1 MKIPARSALSWCAAL
16 CVIAAVGF
24 CGFAV
29 YDRSGRADAK
39 AAGDER
45 IGLYA
50 STLNQVVERFRTL
63 PFVLANDERI
73 HRLLEA
79 PTDPARIDTVNR
91 SLASLAAA
99 AGADA
104 LYVMNAAGL
113 TLAASNY
120 DQPKSFIGENYSFRP
135 YFRDAVTRGFGQF
148 FAIGVTTGEPGYF
161 LSRPVWRNG
170 ELLGVAVVKI
180 SLEGLEA
187 DWRSAGETIA
197 LADNRGVLFL
207 ASPPNWKYRPI
218 RPLSEAERTDIKRS
232 MQYSG
237 ISLEGWPLLKHARS
251 PDNGDVVDI
260 AMADSDLHSFLV
272 TRSDLQG
279 YGWTLYAFTELAP
292 IRHAAILAGAASALT
307 AAVLLLLSLWW
318 RGRRATLRAKLDAHD
333 MLEQRVT
340 ERTHELVRA
349 NESLSREIEDRRR
362 AEDALKRAQDE
373 LVQASKLAALGQMSA
388 ALAHEINQP
397 LAALKTTLASA
408 KLLIRNGSTERAA
421 ATVATIDD
429 LVARMSELTQHLRTF
444 ARKDFGETEPVDI
457 TVVAQRAL
465 ALANARLGAEGV
477 RTVIDMPAGG
487 ATVIGNATRLEQV
500 LLNLLG
506 NAADAV
512 ANERERTIAVSVV
525 QDDGQVQIS
534 VADSGPGIAPQNLA
548 SVFDPFFTTKQV
560 GKGLGLGL
568 SISYAI
574 IEDHGG
580 RLRARNRAD
589 GGAEFSFNLPV
600 AQPAAPAATAIG
612 A

>member
-1 MKIPARSALSWCAAL
+1 MKVPSKSILSWCAAL
-16 CVIAAVGF
+16 LVIAAAGT
-24 CGFAV
+24 CGYLV
-29 YDRSGRADAK
+29 YDRSGRAEAK
-39 AAGDER
+39 ATGDER

-50 STLNQVVERFRTL
+50 STLDQVVERFRTL
-63 PFVLANDERI
+63 PFVLANDESI
-73 HRLLEA
+73 HRMLEA
-79 PTDPARIDTVNR
+79 PADRALIDRVNR
-91 SLASLAAA
+91 SLAALATA
-99 AGADA
+99 AGADD
-104 LYVMNAAGL
+104 LYVMNASGL

-120 DQPKSFIGENYSFRP
+120 DQPKSFVGENYSFRP
-135 YFRDAVTRGFGQF
+135 YFRDAVEHGRGQF

-170 ELLGVAVVKI
+170 TLLGVAVVKI

-187 DWRSAGETIA
+187 DWRSAGSNIA

-218 RPLSEAERTDIKRS
+218 RPLSETERADIRRS

-237 ISLEGWPLLKHARS
+237 ISLEGWPLLKHAQS
-251 PDNGDVVDI
+251 PANGDVVDI
-260 AMADSDLHSFLV
+260 AMTDNELHSFLV
-272 TRSDLQG
+272 TRSDLEG
-279 YGWTLYAFTELAP
+279 YDWTLYSFTDLAP

-307 AAVLLLLSLWW
+307 AAVLLLLFLWW
-318 RGRRATLRAKLDAHD
+318 RGRRAALRAKLDAHD

-340 ERTHELVRA
+340 ERTQELVRA
-349 NESLSREIEDRRR
+349 NDSLSREIEDRRR
-362 AEDALKRAQDE
+362 AEEALKRAQDD

-429 LVARMSELTQHLRTF
+429 LVARMSELTQHLRAF
-444 ARKDFGETEPVDI
+444 ARKDFGEMEPVDV
-457 TVVAQRAL
+457 TVVVQRAL

-487 ATVIGNATRLEQV
+487 VMVTGNATRLEQV
-500 LLNLLG
+500 LLNLLS

-512 ANERERTIAVSVV
+512 SHMRERMVAVSVM
-525 QDDGQVQIS
+525 QSGDQVQVS
-534 VADSGPGIAPQNLA
+534 VADSGSGIAPGDMA

-580 RLRARNRAD
+580 RLRAQNRD
-589 GGAEFSFNLPV
+589 GGGAEFSFSLPV
-600 AQPAAPAATAIG
+600 AEAAAPAVTAIG

>member
-1 MKIPARSALSWCAAL
+1 MKAPSKSILSWCAAL
-16 CVIAAVGF
+16 LVIAAVGVS
-24 CGFAV
+24 GFAV
-29 YDRSGRADAK
+29 YDRSGRTDAK
-39 AAGDER
+39 ATGDER

-50 STLNQVVERFRTL
+50 STLDQVVERFRTL
-63 PFVLANDERI
+63 PFVLANDESI
-73 HRLLEA
+73 HKLLEA
-79 PTDPARIDTVNR
+79 PADRALIDRVNR
-91 SLASLAAA
+91 SLAALATA

-104 LYVMNAAGL
+104 LYVMDSSGL

-120 DQPKSFIGENYSFRP
+120 DQPKSFVGENYNFRP
-135 YFRDAVTRGFGQF
+135 YFRDAVEHGRGQF

-161 LSRPVWRNG
+161 LSRPVWREG
-170 ELLGVAVVKI
+170 KLLGVAVVKI

-187 DWRSAGETIA
+187 DWRSAGGNIA

-218 RPLSEAERTDIKRS
+218 RPLNEAERTDIRRS

-237 ISLEGWPLLKHARS
+237 ISLEGWPLLKHRQS
-251 PDNGDVVDI
+251 PDNGDVVNISMEDG
-260 AMADSDLHSFLV
+260 DLHSFLV

-279 YGWTLYAFTELAP
+279 YGWTLYSFTDLAP
-292 IRHAAILAGAASALT
+292 IRRAAVLAGAASALT
-307 AAVLLLLSLWW
+307 AAVLLLLFLWW
-318 RGRRATLRAKLDAHD
+318 RGRQATLRVKLDAHD

-340 ERTHELVRA
+340 ERTQELVRA
-349 NESLSREIEDRRR
+349 NDSLSREIEERRR

-408 KLLIRNGSTERAA
+408 KLLIRNGATERAA

-444 ARKDFGETEPVDI
+444 ARKDFGEMEPIDI
-457 TVVAQRAL
+457 TVVVQRAL

-487 ATVIGNATRLEQV
+487 VTVTGNATRLEQV
-500 LLNLLG
+500 LLNLLS

-512 ANERERTIAVSVV
+512 SSEPERTIALSVLQNGGEV
-525 QDDGQVQIS
+525 LLS
-534 VADSGPGIAPQNLA
+534 VADSGPGIAPDHMA

-574 IEDHGG
+574 IDDHGG
-580 RLRARNRAD
+580 RLRVRNRTD
-589 GGAEFSFNLPV
+589 GGAEFSFVLPV
-600 AQPAAPAATAIG
+600 AQSAAPAAAAIG

>member
-1 MKIPARSALSWCAAL
+1 MKVPSNSILSWCAAL
-16 CVIAAVGF
+16 LVIAVVGA
-24 CGFAV
+24 CGYVA
-29 YDRSGRADAK
+29 YDRNGRAEAK
-39 AAGDER
+39 ATGDER

-50 STLNQVVERFRTL
+50 STLDQVVERFRTL
-63 PFVLANDERI
+63 PFVLANDESI

-79 PTDPARIDTVNR
+79 PTDHALVDRVNR
-91 SLASLAAA
+91 SLAALATA

-104 LYVMNAAGL
+104 LYVMNASGL

-120 DQPKSFIGENYSFRP
+120 DQPKSFVGENYNFRP
-135 YFRDAVTRGFGQF
+135 YFRDAVAHGRGQF

-161 LSRPVWRNG
+161 LSRPVWRDG
-170 ELLGVAVVKI
+170 RLLGVAVVKI

-187 DWRSAGETIA
+187 DWRSAGSNVA

-237 ISLEGWPLLKHARS
+237 ISLEGWPLLKNARS
-251 PDNGDVVDI
+251 PANGDVVDI
-260 AMADSDLHSFLV
+260 AMTDNERHSFLV
-272 TRSDLQG
+272 TRSDLAG
-279 YGWTLYAFTELAP
+279 YGWTLYSFTDMAP
-292 IRHAAILAGAASALT
+292 IHQAAILAGAAAALT
-307 AAVLLLLSLWW
+307 AAVLLLLFLWW
-318 RGRRATLRAKLDAHD
+318 RGRRAALRAKLDAHD
-333 MLEQRVT
+333 ILERRVT
-340 ERTHELVRA
+340 ERTQELVLA
-349 NESLSREIEDRRR
+349 NDSLSREIEERRR
-362 AEDALKRAQDE
+362 AEEALKRAQDD

-429 LVARMSELTQHLRTF
+429 LVARMSELTQHLRAF
-444 ARKDFGETEPVDI
+444 ARKDFGEMEPVDI
-457 TVVAQRAL
+457 TVVVQRAL
-465 ALANARLGAEGV
+465 ALASARLGAEGV

-487 ATVIGNATRLEQV
+487 VMVTGNATRLEQV
-500 LLNLLG
+500 LINLLG

-512 ANERERTIAVSVV
+512 SHERERTIAISVIPNG
-525 QDDGQVQIS
+525 GQVQVS
-534 VADSGPGIAPQNLA
+534 VADSGAGIDPGDMA
-548 SVFDPFFTTKQV
+548 SVFDPFFTTKEV

-580 RLRARNRAD
+580 RLRAQNRD
-589 GGAEFSFNLPV
+589 GGGAEFSFSLPQ
-600 AQPAAPAATAIG
+600 AQTDAAPATAIG

>member
-1 MKIPARSALSWCAAL
+1 MKVPSKSILSWCAAL
-16 CVIAAVGF
+16 LVIAPVGT
-24 CGFAV
+24 CGYLV
-29 YDRSGRADAK
+29 YDRSGRAEAK
-39 AAGDER
+39 ATGDER

-50 STLNQVVERFRTL
+50 STLDQVVERFRTL
-63 PFVLANDERI
+63 PFVLANDMSI
-73 HRLLEA
+73 HRMLEA
-79 PTDPARIDTVNR
+79 PADRARIDGVNR
-91 SLASLAAA
+91 SLAALATA

-104 LYVMNAAGL
+104 LYVMDATGL

-120 DQPKSFIGENYSFRP
+120 DQPKSFVGENYNFRP
-135 YFRDAVTRGFGQF
+135 YFRDAVEHGRGQF

-161 LSRPVWRNG
+161 LSRPVWRDG
-170 ELLGVAVVKI
+170 KLLGVAVVKI

-187 DWRSAGETIA
+187 DWRSAGSNIA

-251 PDNGDVVDI
+251 PANGDVVDI
-260 AMADSDLHSFLV
+260 PMTDNELHSFLV
-272 TRSDLQG
+272 TRSDLEG
-279 YGWTLYAFTELAP
+279 YGWTLYSFTDLAP
-292 IRHAAILAGAASALT
+292 IYRAAVLAGAASALT
-307 AAVLLLLSLWW
+307 AAVLLLLFLWW
-318 RGRRATLRAKLDAHD
+318 RGRQATLRAKLDAHD

-340 ERTHELVRA
+340 ERTQELVRA
-349 NESLSREIEDRRR
+349 NDSLSREIEDRRR
-362 AEDALKRAQDE
+362 AEEALKRAQDD

-429 LVARMSELTQHLRTF
+429 LVARMSELTQHLRAF
-444 ARKDFGETEPVDI
+444 ARKDFGEMEPVDV
-457 TVVAQRAL
+457 TVVVQRAL

-477 RTVIDMPAGG
+477 RTVIDVPASGVMV
-487 ATVIGNATRLEQV
+487 TGNATRLEQV

-512 ANERERTIAVSVV
+512 SHEHERMIAVSVL
-525 QDDGQVQIS
+525 QNGAQVQVS
-534 VADSGPGIAPQNLA
+534 VADSGPGITPAHIA

-580 RLRARNRAD
+580 RLRAHNRKV
-589 GGAEFSFNLPV
+589 GGAEFSFSLPV
-600 AQPAAPAATAIG
+600 AQSVAPAATAIG